1 MYVSILLG
9 IINSVLREYFKKK
22 VSTCPFRN
30 AATVCYESN
39 YSLSLRGLNEPRH
52 PMYRANKLQ
61 TWLDSNTRYLYH
73 DGMPKLLWPIIW
85 FDSARAKF
93 QDGGFILFSLG
104 IAIGT
109 HINLN
114 QPGSGRNAKIM
125 LQPWY
130 EPTTFGRQRSEN
142 YVDITEVTK
151 HHFFVIWI
159 PAIVTCWMLGDCG
172 YIVLSWTF
180 WWMPLTPLPSKY
192 SSRVTSARRVSRH
205 TYRVW
210 RNPGT
215 QARGGTNTQGVA
227 NMQHPRINIRWEHSR
242 IVYITV

>member
-1 MYVSILLG
+1 
-9 IINSVLREYFKKK
+9 
-22 VSTCPFRN
+22 
-30 AATVCYESN
+30 
-39 YSLSLRGLNEPRH
+39 
-52 PMYRANKLQ
+52 
-61 TWLDSNTRYLYH
+61 
-73 DGMPKLLWPIIW
+73 MP
-85 FDSARAKF
+85 
-93 QDGGFILFSLG
+93 
-104 IAIGT
+104 
-109 HINLN
+109 
-114 QPGSGRNAKIM
+114 
-125 LQPWY
+125 QPWY
-130 EPTTFGRQRSEN
+130 EPMTFGRQRSEN

-192 SSRVTSARRVSRH
+192 SSLVTSARRVSRH

-242 IVYITV
+242 IVYITVQWFEIFYLFFKKVDQVVVQFLTWQVLFYTFRRALYR